1 MMASDAAAAAAAVA
15 VAGGASDQINYVGA
29 TQSSNVRSE
38 NIALGSNEN
47 IDFDFGRR
55 LQSSQRGSGAALGRR
70 SQ

>member
-1 MMASDAAAAAAAVA
+1 LKATDHEACCSLLLLLLMLLLP
-15 VAGGASDQINYVGA
+15 AGGASDQINYVGA

-55 LQSSQRGSGAALGRR
+55 L
-70 SQ
+70 